1 MLRYT
6 TYKGWKALSLGN
18 GLIESHIVPDLGGR
32 LMQFSLLGYDY
43 LFVNGALE
51 SLYPER
57 VDGKQ
62 WMNFGGEKVWPA
74 PQGWSGEG
82 YWPGPPDHI
91 LDEGLYES
99 NTEKGSVTLLSPVDK
114 RTGLQIKRQLSVKP
128 EESRIN
134 IITTFTNKS
143 DEYIR
148 WSVWPVCQVAVDE
161 QAEDQSQIVCPARKD
176 AKGDTQYKILHGLA
190 NNPQYNCDEAGNLV
204 VTYKYI
210 VGKVGT
216 DSDEGWIAYVNRGS
230 GKVLVMNFDV
240 ADGAEY
246 PDNTSVQVWTQGE
259 GATYSRG
266 RVNIHKSDKK
276 VNPPYME
283 MEILSPMVKL
293 RPGESYDFKYTIS
306 ACTIESGMCV
316 KAASKYGVTVSRIH
330 TEQMSDGLHIKGEFG
345 FFSGGILRMVMD
357 QETLAKNNNNR
368 VLFETEVSPL
378 APAVIDIPVDES
390 WDAQEGG
397 QSVSFR
403 LYNLKDD
410 FIEEIDKIKIGK

>member
-6 TYKGWKALSLGN
+6 TYKGWKVLSLGN

-32 LMQFSLLGYDY
+32 LMQFSMQGYDY

-57 VDGKQ
+57 IEGKP

-74 PQGWSGEG
+74 PQGWDGEG

-91 LDEGLYES
+91 LDEGVYECKIES
-99 NTEKGSVTLLSPVDK
+99 DLVTLISPVDK
-114 RTGLQIKRQLSVKP
+114 RTGLQIQRNFKVEP
-128 EESRIN
+128 GEATIN
-134 IITTFTNKS
+134 ISAKFTNKS
-143 DEYIR
+143 DKDIR

-161 QAEDQSQIVCPARKD
+161 LAVEQSQVVCPARKD
-176 AKGDTQYKILHGLA
+176 DNGDARYKVLHGLA

-216 DSDEGWIAYVNRGS
+216 DSNEGWIAYVNRGS
-230 GKVLVMNFDV
+230 GKVLVMNFEV

-283 MEILSPMVKL
+283 MEILSPLVKL
-293 RPGESYDFKYTIS
+293 SPEESYDFKYTIS
-306 ACTIESGMCV
+306 ACTIESGMCI
-316 KAASKYGVTVSRIH
+316 KAASKYGVTVSLIH

-345 FFSGGILRMVMD
+345 FFNGGLFRMVMD
-357 QETLAKNNNNR
+357 DEAEAKNIKNR
-368 VLFETEVSPL
+368 VLYETEVSPL
-378 APAVIDIPVDES
+378 EPAVIDITVDES
-390 WDAQEGG
+390 WIAGKRG

-403 LYNLKDD
+403 LYNLKDV
-410 FIEEIDKIKIGK
+410 FLEEIDKIKIGK

>member
-6 TYKGWKALSLGN
+6 TYKGWKVLSLGN

-32 LMQFSLLGYDY
+32 LMQFSMQGYDY

-57 VDGKQ
+57 IEGKQ

-74 PQGWSGEG
+74 PQGWDGEG

-91 LDEGLYES
+91 LDEGVYECKIES
-99 NTEKGSVTLLSPVDK
+99 DLVTLISPVDK
-114 RTGLQIKRQLSVKP
+114 RTGLQIQRNFKVEP
-128 EESRIN
+128 GEATIN
-134 IITTFTNKS
+134 ISAKFTNKS
-143 DEYIR
+143 DKDIR

-161 QAEDQSQIVCPARKD
+161 LAVEQSQVVCPARKD
-176 AKGDTQYKILHGLA
+176 DNGDARYKVLHGLA

-216 DSDEGWIAYVNRGS
+216 DSNEGWIAYVNRGS
-230 GKVLVMNFDV
+230 GKVLVMNFEV

-283 MEILSPMVKL
+283 MEILSPLVKL
-293 RPGESYDFKYTIS
+293 SPEESYDFKYTIS
-306 ACTIESGMCV
+306 ACTIESGMCI
-316 KAASKYGVTVSRIH
+316 KAASKYGVTVSLIH

-345 FFSGGILRMVMD
+345 FFNGGLFRMVMD
-357 QETLAKNNNNR
+357 DEAEAKNIKNR
-368 VLFETEVSPL
+368 VLYETEVSPL
-378 APAVIDIPVDES
+378 EPAVIDITVDES
-390 WDAQEGG
+390 WIAGKGG

-403 LYNLKDD
+403 LYNLKDV
-410 FIEEIDKIKIGK
+410 FLEEIDKIKIGK

>member
-18 GLIESHIVPDLGGR
+18 GLVESHIVPDLGGR
-32 LMQFSLLGYDY
+32 LMQFSLQGYDY

-57 VDGKQ
+57 IEGKP
-62 WMNFGGEKVWPA
+62 WMNFGGEKIWPA
-74 PQGWSGEG
+74 PQGWDGEG

-91 LDEGLYES
+91 LDEGVYECKIES
-99 NTEKGSVTLLSPVDK
+99 DLVTLISPVDI
-114 RTGLQIKRQLSVKP
+114 RTGLQIQRSFKVEP
-128 EESRIN
+128 GEAAIN
-134 IITTFTNKS
+134 ISAKFTNKS
-143 DEYIR
+143 DKDIR

-161 QAEDQSQIVCPARKD
+161 LAVEQSQAVCPARKD
-176 AKGDTQYKILHGLA
+176 DNGDARYKVLHGLA
-190 NNPQYNCDEAGNLV
+190 NNPQYMCDEAGNLV

-216 DSDEGWIAYVNRGS
+216 DSAEGWIAYVNRGD

-240 ADGAEY
+240 ADGADY

-266 RVNIHKSDKK
+266 KVNIHKSDKK

-283 MEILSPMVKL
+283 MEILSPLVRL
-293 RPGESYDFKYTIS
+293 APEESYEFRYTIS
-306 ACTIESGMCV
+306 ACTIDKGKSL
-316 KAASKYGVTVSRIH
+316 KAASWYGVTVSHIH

-345 FFSGGILRMVMD
+345 FFKEGILRMVMD
-357 QETLAKNNNNR
+357 DETEEKNIKKR
-368 VLFETEVSPL
+368 VLVEMEVTPLSP
-378 APAVIDIPVDES
+378 AIIDIPVDQS
-390 WDAQEGG
+390 WDASMGG
-397 QSVSFR
+397 IPLSFR
-403 LYNLKDD
+403 LYNFKDD
-410 FIEEIDKIKIGK
+410 FLEEIEKIKIGK

>member
-18 GLIESHIVPDLGGR
+18 ALVESHIVPDLGGR
-32 LMQFSLLGYDY
+32 LMQFSMQGYDF

-57 VDGKQ
+57 IEGKP

-91 LDEGLYES
+91 LDEGVYECKIES
-99 NTEKGSVTLLSPVDK
+99 DLITLISPVDI
-114 RTGLQIKRQLSVKP
+114 RTGLQIKRNFKVEP
-128 EESRIN
+128 GEATIN
-134 IITTFTNKS
+134 ISAKFTNKS
-143 DEYIR
+143 DKDIR

-161 QAEDQSQIVCPARKD
+161 QAEDQSQIVCPAKKD
-176 AKGDTQYKILHGLA
+176 TKGEAQYKILHGLA
-190 NNPQYNCDEAGNLV
+190 NNPQYMCDEAGNLV
-204 VTYKYI
+204 VTYRYI

-216 DSDEGWIAYVNRGS
+216 DSAEGWIAYVNRGS

-240 ADGAEY
+240 AYGAEY

-283 MEILSPMVKL
+283 MEILSPVVRL
-293 RPGESYDFKYTIS
+293 APEESYEFRYTIS
-306 ACTIESGMCV
+306 ACTIDKGSPL
-316 KAASKYGVTVSRIH
+316 KAASRYGVTVSHIH

-345 FFSGGILRMVMD
+345 FFKEGILRMVMD
-357 QETLAKNNNNR
+357 DETEAKNIKNR
-368 VLFETEVSPL
+368 VLVEMEVTPLSP
-378 APAVIDIPVDES
+378 AIIDIPVNQS
-390 WDAQEGG
+390 WDAAMGG
-397 QSVSFR
+397 IPLSFR
-403 LYNLKDD
+403 LYDFKDD
-410 FIEEIDKIKIGK
+410 FLEEIEKIKIGK

>member
-1 MLRYT
+1 MLKYT

-18 GLIESHIVPDLGGR
+18 DLIESHIVPDLGGR
-32 LMQFSLLGYDY
+32 LMQFSMKGYDF

-57 VDGKQ
+57 VDGKP

-91 LDEGLYES
+91 LDEGLYEC
-99 NTEKGSVTLLSPVDK
+99 NTENDLVTLISPVDK
-114 RTGLQIKRQLSVKP
+114 RTGLQIRRQLSVKP
-128 EESRIN
+128 DEATIN
-134 IITTFTNKS
+134 IVTTFTNKI
-143 DEYIR
+143 DRDIR

-161 QAEDQSQIVCPARKD
+161 QAEDQSQIVCPAKKNTKD
-176 AKGDTQYKILHGLA
+176 EAQYKVLHGLA
-190 NNPQYNCDEAGNLV
+190 NNPQYKCDEAGNLV

-216 DSDEGWIAYVNRGS
+216 DSDEGWIAYLNRAT
-230 GKVLVMNFDV
+230 GKVLVMNFEV

-266 RVNIHKSDKK
+266 RVNIHKSDRK
-276 VNPPYME
+276 VNPPYLE
-283 MEILSPMVKL
+283 MEILSPVVKL
-293 RPGESYDFKYTIS
+293 SPGESYDFKYTIS
-306 ACTIESGMCV
+306 ACTIESGMSI

-345 FFSGGILRMVMD
+345 FFDGCILRMFMD
-357 QETLAKNNNNR
+357 EGTFAKNNKNR

-378 APAVIDIPVDES
+378 APAIIDIPVDES
-390 WDAQEGG
+390 WIAGKGG

-403 LYNLKDD
+403 LYNFNDD
-410 FIEEIDKIKIGK
+410 FLEEIEKIKIGK

>member
-18 GLIESHIVPDLGGR
+18 ALVESHIVPDLGGR
-32 LMQFSLLGYDY
+32 LMQFSMQGYDF

-57 VDGKQ
+57 IEGKP

-91 LDEGLYES
+91 LDEGVYECKIES
-99 NTEKGSVTLLSPVDK
+99 DLITLISPVDI
-114 RTGLQIKRQLSVKP
+114 RTGLQIKRNFKVEP
-128 EESRIN
+128 GEATIN
-134 IITTFTNKS
+134 ISAKFTNKS
-143 DEYIR
+143 DKDIR

-161 QAEDQSQIVCPARKD
+161 QAEDQSQIVCPAKKD
-176 AKGDTQYKILHGLA
+176 TKGEAQYKILHGLA
-190 NNPQYNCDEAGNLV
+190 NNPQYMCDEAGNLV
-204 VTYKYI
+204 VTYRYI

-216 DSDEGWIAYVNRGS
+216 DSAEGWIAYVNRGS

-240 ADGAEY
+240 AYGAEY

-283 MEILSPMVKL
+283 MEILSPLVRL
-293 RPGESYDFKYTIS
+293 APEESYEFRYTIS
-306 ACTIESGMCV
+306 ACTIDKGKSL
-316 KAASKYGVTVSRIH
+316 KAASWYGVTVSHIH

-345 FFSGGILRMVMD
+345 FFKEGILRMVMD
-357 QETLAKNNNNR
+357 DETEEKNIKKR
-368 VLFETEVSPL
+368 VLVEMEVTPLSP
-378 APAVIDIPVDES
+378 AIIDIPVDQS
-390 WDAQEGG
+390 WDASMGG
-397 QSVSFR
+397 IPLSFR
-403 LYNLKDD
+403 LYNFKDD
-410 FIEEIDKIKIGK
+410 FLEEIEKIKIGK

>member
-18 GLIESHIVPDLGGR
+18 ALVESHIVPDLGGR
-32 LMQFSLLGYDY
+32 LMQFSMQGYDF

-57 VDGKQ
+57 IEGKP

-91 LDEGLYES
+91 LDEGVYECKIES
-99 NTEKGSVTLLSPVDK
+99 DLITLISPVDI
-114 RTGLQIKRQLSVKP
+114 RTGLQIKRNFKVEP
-128 EESRIN
+128 GEATIN
-134 IITTFTNKS
+134 ISAKFTNKS
-143 DEYIR
+143 DKDIR

-161 QAEDQSQIVCPARKD
+161 QAEDQSQIVCPAKKD
-176 AKGDTQYKILHGLA
+176 TKGDAQYKILHGLA
-190 NNPQYNCDEAGNLV
+190 NNPQYMCDEAGNLV
-204 VTYKYI
+204 VTYRYI

-216 DSDEGWIAYVNRGS
+216 DSAEGWIAYVNRGS

-240 ADGAEY
+240 AYGAEY

-283 MEILSPMVKL
+283 MEILSPVVRL
-293 RPGESYDFKYTIS
+293 APEESYEFRYTIS
-306 ACTIESGMCV
+306 ACTIDKGSPL
-316 KAASKYGVTVSRIH
+316 KAASRYGVTVSHIH

-345 FFSGGILRMVMD
+345 FFKEGILRMVMD
-357 QETLAKNNNNR
+357 DETEEKNIKKR
-368 VLFETEVSPL
+368 VLVEMEVTPLSP
-378 APAVIDIPVDES
+378 AIIDIPVDQS
-390 WDAQEGG
+390 WDASMGG
-397 QSVSFR
+397 IPLSFR
-403 LYNLKDD
+403 LYNFKDD
-410 FIEEIDKIKIGK
+410 FLEEIEKIKIGK